1 MTERLHPV
9 RKGTLL
15 GGRFELV
22 RELGVGGTASV
33 WEAQDTELDVRR
45 AVKILIAGR
54 PQRRDTLRKRLRAE
68 ARAMARLAHP
78 NVLTIYDV
86 ASTDELDFVIMDL
99 AEGGSL
105 SEWLERTGPMDPHTA
120 LSFTVQVLS
129 ALAAAH
135 AAGMVHRDVKP
146 QNVLLNSRGTALLAD
161 FGIALLTD
169 DQHRNTRTGVAMGSL
184 SFMPP
189 EQRLDARSVSASAD
203 VYATGAML
211 YNLLTRAN
219 PVDLFTVE
227 LGSDR
232 LEGLPPD
239 LQGILVRATRHDPTA
254 RFESAQAM
262 AREIVR
268 FLPDAGS
275 EPYRD
280 SATNP
285 ENFPEPSRSLMTGQD
300 LGRTPT
306 LGVDAIEFL
315 PEVALKNP
323 TLLPLDQAATRAAIT
338 FLGDDF
344 ELYAAKVG
352 EAGQLD
358 SELRGAGLTQVP
370 ESHGALLAFP
380 VAPPVPAPAPLL
392 PAGQAEDSSGPSP
405 LWLLLLLP
413 LLIGAGSIWMQTQG
427 SGELS
432 EPTLTSPVGPGPDPL
447 VTEPEPETE
456 TETETEPEPVTETET
471 ETEPVTET
479 ETETETETAVA
490 ELSPAGQ
497 AKAQASPDRGKAWV
511 TPSVS
516 DPKQANPSARADGPP
531 FGKWEVS
538 GSAGGLGY
546 VELTLRGSP
555 ERVQAAWTAF
565 AGNKEASTPLSG
577 KYDPETGRLNLSS
590 SNGRDLKLT
599 LFLDGTDLQGEYS
612 RQTPN
617 GAMGGHI
624 DFKAAQ

>member
-1 MTERLHPV
+1 MTESPQPV
-9 RKGTLL
+9 KKGTLL
-15 GGRFELV
+15 GGRFELL
-22 RELGVGGTASV
+22 RELGVGGTATV
-33 WEAQDTELDVRR
+33 WEVEDAELGVRR
-45 AVKILIAGR
+45 AVKILNAGR
-54 PQRRDTLRKRLRAE
+54 PQRRQALRKRLRAE

-105 SEWLERTGPMDPHTA
+105 SEWLERTGPMEPRTA

-161 FGIALLTD
+161 FGIALLTE
-169 DQHRNTRTGVAMGSL
+169 DQHRTTRTGVAMGSL

-211 YNLLTRAN
+211 YNLLTGAN

-227 LGSDR
+227 LGSNR
-232 LEGLPPD
+232 LEGLPPQ
-239 LQGILVRATRHDPTA
+239 LQEILVRATRHDPSA

-268 FLPDAGS
+268 FLPDSGS

-285 ENFPEPSRSLMTGQD
+285 ENFPEPSRSLMGGTD
-300 LGRTPT
+300 MGRTPT
-306 LGVDAIEFL
+306 LGADAIESL
-315 PEVALKNP
+315 PENVDNP
-323 TLLPLDQAATRAAIT
+323 TLLPMDEDATRAAIT

-344 ELYAAKVG
+344 ELYAAKVVQ
-352 EAGQLD
+352 AGQLE

-370 ESHGALLAFP
+370 EVNQPLVDRMAAGA
-380 VAPPVPAPAPLL
+380 PAPAPL
-392 PAGQAEDSSGPSP
+392 AQQDEESKGPSP

-413 LLIGAGSIWMQTQG
+413 LLLGLGWMWTQAQG
-427 SGELS
+427 SGDVEEL
-432 EPTLTSPVGPGPDPL
+432 PIVTSPE
-447 VTEPEPETE
+447 VTTPELPVAEPVVEPEI
-456 TETETEPEPVTETET
+456 EPEV
-471 ETEPVTET
+471 EPV
-479 ETETETETAVA
+479 VA
-490 ELSPAGQ
+490 ELDPDP
-497 AKAQASPDRGKAWV
+497 KPPVTPDRGKAKAKV
-511 TPSVS
+511 
-516 DPKQANPSARADGPP
+516 DPPVADPEQPEPAASTDGPP
-531 FGKWEVS
+531 FGKWQVGS
-538 GSAGGLGY
+538 SAGGLGY
-546 VELTLRGSP
+546 VELDLRGSP
-555 ERVQAAWTAF
+555 ERVRAVWTAF
-565 AGNKEASTPLSG
+565 AGGQESNTPLSG
-577 KYDPETGRLNLSS
+577 KFDPESGRLNLSS

-599 LFLDGTDLQGEYS
+599 LFLNGSDLQGEYS
-612 RQTPN
+612 RQTAG
-617 GAMGGHI
+617 GASSGHI
-624 DFKAAQ
+624 DFKAAP

>member
-1 MTERLHPV
+1 MTQSPQPV
-9 RKGTLL
+9 RRGTLL
-15 GGRFELV
+15 AGRFELL
-22 RELGVGGTASV
+22 RELGVGGTATV
-33 WEAQDTELDVRR
+33 WEVEDAELGVRR
-45 AVKILIAGR
+45 AVKILTAGR
-54 PQRRDTLRKRLRAE
+54 PQRRKALRKRLRAE

-86 ASTDELDFVIMDL
+86 SSTEELDFVIMDL

-161 FGIALLTD
+161 FGIALLTE
-169 DQHRNTRTGVAMGSL
+169 DQHRTTRTGIAMGSL

-211 YNLLTRAN
+211 FNLLTGAN

-227 LGSDR
+227 IGSPR
-232 LEGLPPD
+232 LEGLPLP
-239 LQGILVRATRHDPTA
+239 LQAILIRATRHDPNA

-280 SATNP
+280 SANNP

-300 LGRTPT
+300 LDRTAT
-306 LGVDAIEFL
+306 LGVDAIENL
-315 PEVALKNP
+315 PPADAGNP
-323 TLLPLDQAATRAAIT
+323 TLLPIDEDATRAAIT

-344 ELYAAKVG
+344 ELYAAKVVRAG
-352 EAGQLD
+352 PLEA
-358 SELRGAGLTQVP
+358 ELRGSGLTQVP
-370 ESHGALLAFP
+370 EENSPLLRAP
-380 VAPPVPAPAPLL
+380 AAEPSGQDQAVAP
-392 PAGQAEDSSGPSP
+392 AEESKGPSP

-413 LLIGAGSIWMQTQG
+413 LLLGLGWIWLQGQG
-427 SGELS
+427 STELV
-432 EPTLTSPVGPGPDPL
+432 EPPVVTSIEEPLPELPV
-447 VTEPEPETE
+447 VEPEPEP
-456 TETETEPEPVTETET
+456 EPELV
-471 ETEPVTET
+471 
-479 ETETETETAVA
+479 VA
-490 ELSPAGQ
+490 ELDPDPKPEIQPAVT
-497 AKAQASPDRGKAWV
+497 PDRGKAKAKA
-511 TPSVS
+511 
-516 DPKQANPSARADGPP
+516 DPIIAEPEQPATVPGTGPP
-531 FGKWEVS
+531 FGKWQVAS
-538 GSAGGLGY
+538 SAGTLGY
-546 VELTLRGSP
+546 VELTVKGSP
-555 ERVQAAWTAF
+555 ERVQGVWTAF
-565 AGNKEASTPLSG
+565 AGGREANTPLSG
-577 KYDPETGRLNLSS
+577 KYDPDSGRLNLTS

-599 LFLDGTDLQGEYS
+599 LYLNGATLQGEYS
-612 RQTPN
+612 RQTPSG
-617 GAMGGHI
+617 GASGHI
-624 DFKAAQ
+624 DFKAAP